1 MLEIRVQGVEELVK
15 RITTIQQLKRVRAA
29 VKMAGHHMQRQMRD
43 YPTNRHGA
51 NPMLH
56 GTGTKAQRMRRGFF
70 YHLNKGNISVPY
82 GRTGNLKKRWT
93 VRMDK
98 GLTATVGNNAR
109 YASLV
114 QGAGTQ
120 TGGHARS
127 GWITEQRAID
137 RERTTITAYIRDAL
151 VREVGG

>member
-1 MLEIRVQGVEELVK
+1 MFEIRVQGVEELLK
-15 RITTIQQLKRVRAA
+15 RITTIQQFRKVRAA
-29 VKMAGHHMQRQMRD
+29 VKQAGHHMQRQMRD

-56 GTGTKAQRMRRGFF
+56 GTGAKAQRMRRGFF

-98 GLTATVGNNAR
+98 GLTATVGNNAK
-109 YASLV
+109 YAPLV
-114 QGAGTQ
+114 QGAANQ
-120 TGGHARS
+120 TFGHARS
-127 GWITEQRAID
+127 GWITEEQAVRQESDTVI
-137 RERTTITAYIRDAL
+137 AYIRDAL